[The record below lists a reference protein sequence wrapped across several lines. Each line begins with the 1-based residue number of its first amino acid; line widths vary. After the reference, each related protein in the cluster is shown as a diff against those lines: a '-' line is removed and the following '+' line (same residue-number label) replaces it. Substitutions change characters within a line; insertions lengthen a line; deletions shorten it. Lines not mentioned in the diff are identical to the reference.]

1 MRVVPHPA
9 AASAPAPYAAAETA
23 FAEAKA
29 YLSSREA
36 RQMSESDLE
45 RELHRRGQELMQK
58 LLQGHLDQRSPGRRR
73 VRWRGPTVSSTG
85 NGACTNAP
93 WRRSSGRCRSVA
105 WATLEPVTTACTRW
119 MRRSTCRR
127 ERYSLEVRR
136 RVAEAAASRSFDEA
150 LFDLSRS
157 TGAEVPKRQAEQLA
171 ARAAEDFDAFYEAR
185 RAAAGEPSS
194 EESVVVL
201 TFDGKGVVLH
211 REDLREATRRAA
223 ERRRRQREQLSPFN
237 RLQPGEKKHA
247 KRMAT
252 VAAVYA
258 VAPFVRSAD
267 EFLRSLMPRQPG
279 DKTQKAKRAKT
290 AAVRPRPVAKRVWAS
305 LEREPAEVTAEA
317 MLEAERHDPE
327 RVKRWVVLV
336 DGAETQLDL
345 VEAGAAAYG
354 VEVTVVLDIIHVVEY
369 VWKAAHVFHSEGSP
383 ERACWAWTRV
393 RDILEGKARRVA
405 ASMRRAAT
413 VAGFPD
419 DARKPVDTCA
429 NYLLKYAPYLHY
441 DRYLA
446 AGYPIAT
453 GVVEGAC
460 RHLVRDRMELTGA
473 RWRLVGA
480 EAVLKLRALRASGD
494 FDAYWDFHEAREYER
509 NHAQNYADGMAPPVT
524 EPPPQRPPHPV
535 FDGSS
540 SSYRATHRTHGVSLD
555 RRRKRAAP
563 FSIPDPEIGP
573 EGDLTEVRAIDIST
587 GREVW
592 RYSQRAPN
600 AGTTLAPCSAE
611 FLPEAAG
618 RARVSGRDAVFAG
631 WQ

>member
-1 MRVVPHPA
+1 MRLVPHPA
-9 AASAPAPYAAAETA
+9 AAPAPAPYAAADTA

-29 YLSSREA
+29 YLSSRGA

-45 RELHRRGQELMQK
+45 RELHRRGQDLMRK
-58 LLQGHLDQRSPGRRR
+58 LLQGHLDQRRPGEAAGPVAGADGVERRERRAHKRAVETIFGTVDVDR
-73 VRWRGPTVSSTG
+73 VGYARPGHESLHPLDASL
-85 NGACTNAP
+85 N
-93 WRRSSGRCRSVA
+93 
-105 WATLEPVTTACTRW
+105 LPV
-119 MRRSTCRR
+119 

-185 RAAAGEPSS
+185 RAAAGEPPPS
-194 EESVVVL
+194 ESVVVL

-211 REDLREATRRAA
+211 REDLREATRKKA

-237 RLQPGEKKHA
+237 RLQPGEKKHS

-252 VAAVYA
+252 VAAVYT
-258 VAPFVRSAD
+258 VAPYVRSAE

-279 DKTQKAKRAKT
+279 DKTKKKGKKAKT
-290 AAVRPRPVAKRVWAS
+290 PAVRPRPVAKRVWAS
-305 LEREPAEVTAEA
+305 LEREPGEVIVEA
-317 MLEAERHDPE
+317 MLEAERHDPG

-345 VEAGAAAYG
+345 VEAGAAQFG

-369 VWKAAHVFHSEGSP
+369 VWKAGHVFHPEGSP
-383 ERACWAWTRV
+383 ELACWAWTRV

-405 ASMRRAAT
+405 SSMRRAAT
-413 VAGFPD
+413 LAGLSSD
-419 DARKPVDTCA
+419 TRKPVDTCA
-429 NYLLKYAPYLHY
+429 DYLLKYAPYLQY

-446 AGYPIAT
+446 ADYPIAT

-509 NHAQNYADGMAPPVT
+509 NHAQRYADGIVPPVT
-524 EPPPQRPPHPV
+524 EPPPPSPRLRLV
-535 FDGSS
+535 
-540 SSYRATHRTHGVSLD
+540 
-555 RRRKRAAP
+555 K
-563 FSIPDPEIGP
+563 
-573 EGDLTEVRAIDIST
+573 
-587 GREVW
+587 
-592 RYSQRAPN
+592 
-600 AGTTLAPCSAE
+600 
-611 FLPEAAG
+611 
-618 RARVSGRDAVFAG
+618 
-631 WQ
+631 